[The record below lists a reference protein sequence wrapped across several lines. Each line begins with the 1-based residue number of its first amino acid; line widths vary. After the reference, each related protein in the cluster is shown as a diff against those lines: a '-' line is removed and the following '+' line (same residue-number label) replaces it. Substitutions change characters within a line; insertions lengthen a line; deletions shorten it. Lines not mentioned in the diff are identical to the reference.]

1 MCCKIFH
8 LRSFKI
14 TTVNWV
20 RYRSVIPVDD
30 NQNFLGMMTN
40 VLKYRVVDKISS
52 KVTGSSPSRL
62 SWRNVSKYANL
73 KSGTS
78 AFALDWNN
86 LLSAQS
92 LISFWQNRLLPMP
105 AFRVTRTDSGCFPS
119 VGMKISWELLICF
132 PLIWPYWRR
141 RSFRFTSRS
150 LTGFL
155 PCCMRMLVNMWSVL
169 ILDMVGEAWAKYS
182 VWLFIDSFNASEYS
196 ATAGKKTVTCIYF
209 HKPS

>member
-1 MCCKIFH
+1 MYCKIFH

-92 LISFWQNRLLPMP
+92 LISFWQNRLFTDACLSSDKNRLWVFPIGWDENFLR
-105 AFRVTRTDSGCFPS
+105 AFNLLSTDLTVLAKAFISFHI
-119 VGMKISWELLICF
+119 KIFDWLS
-132 PLIWPYWRR
+132 
-141 RSFRFTSRS
+141 S
-150 LTGFL
+150 
-155 PCCMRMLVNMWSVL
+155 MLHEN
-169 ILDMVGEAWAKYS
+169 VGEYVICSHIGHGWWGLSEVLGLAFYWFFQRIGVFCNSWKENRYLY
-182 VWLFIDSFNASEYS
+182 LFS
-196 ATAGKKTVTCIYF
+196 
-209 HKPS
+209 